1 MSDIDKIVESFK
13 DLSDLELEIIFID
26 GVCKKLKQIDKQG
39 IRSETLLFMYMSVI
53 ETLKK
58 YKNIAKEGSRSIPH
72 EDAIDLTISKG
83 EAFLKSVANDEAQ
96 VPYVSKSLSDMYSF
110 VKELM
115 WMLKNELTDTPE
127 YAHLK
132 PSWVNYGS

>member
-1 MSDIDKIVESFK
+1 MSDLESIVESFK
-13 DLSDLELEIIFID
+13 DLSDLELEIMFVD
-26 GVCKKLKQIDKQG
+26 GVCKKLKQLDKQG
-39 IRSETLLFMYMSVI
+39 VRSETLLFMYMSII

-58 YKNIAKEGSRSIPH
+58 FKDIAHEGKRSIPH
-72 EDAIDLTISKG
+72 EDAIDLTISRG
-83 EAFLKSVANDEAQ
+83 EAFLKFVANDESQ

-115 WMLKNELTDTPE
+115 WMLKKELTDTPE

-132 PSWVNYGS
+132 PS

>member
-1 MSDIDKIVESFK
+1 MSDLESIVESFK
-13 DLSDLELEIIFID
+13 DLSDLELEIMFVD
-26 GVCKKLKQIDKQG
+26 GVCKKLKQLDKQG
-39 IRSETLLFMYMSVI
+39 VRSETLLFMYMSII

-58 YKNIAKEGSRSIPH
+58 FKGIAQEGKRSIPH
-72 EDAIDLTISKG
+72 EDAIDLTISRG
-83 EAFLKSVANDEAQ
+83 EAFLKSVANDESQ

-115 WMLKNELTDTPE
+115 WMLKKELTDTPE

-132 PSWVNYGS
+132 PS

>member
-26 GVCKKLKQIDKQG
+26 GVCKKLKQIDQQG
-39 IRSETLLFMYMSVI
+39 IRSETLLFMYISVI

-72 EDAIDLTISKG
+72 EDAIDLTMSKA
-83 EAFLKSVANDEAQ
+83 EAFLKSVANDESQ
-96 VPYVSKSLSDMYSF
+96 VPYVS
-110 VKELM
+110 
-115 WMLKNELTDTPE
+115 
-127 YAHLK
+127 
-132 PSWVNYGS
+132 